1 MAELIEVIKT
11 EELKDGTMTAVKVA
25 GHEIL
30 IARTDDTYYAV
41 NNRCPHMGGKLSQ
54 GKLNG
59 TIVTCPL
66 HGSQFNIRNGQ
77 VIRWTN
83 LTGFMS
89 KVSKI
94 IKSPTPIAT
103 YNTRIVD
110 ETVYVE
116 IEQ

>member
-1 MAELIEVIKT
+1 MDDLVEVLKT
-11 EELKDGTMTAVKVA
+11 DDLTDGTMTSVKVA
-25 GHEIL
+25 GREIL
-30 IARTDDTYYAV
+30 IARTGDTYYAV
-41 NNRCPHMGGKLSQ
+41 DNRCPHMGGKLSQ

-66 HGSQFNIRNGQ
+66 HGSQFDLRNGQ

-94 IKSPTPIAT
+94 LKSPTPIANYKT
-103 YNTRIVD
+103 KIVD
-110 ETVYVE
+110 KTVYVE
-116 IEQ
+116 IVQ